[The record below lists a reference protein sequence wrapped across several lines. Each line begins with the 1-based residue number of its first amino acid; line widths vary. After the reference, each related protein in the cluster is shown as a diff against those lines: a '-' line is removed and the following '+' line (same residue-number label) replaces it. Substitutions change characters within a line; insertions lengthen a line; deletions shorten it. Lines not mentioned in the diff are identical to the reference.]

1 MINTVINDVRLG
13 YVIDEAAFSTHPN
26 FKMGAAIKGRL
37 QREGGV
43 EVYFNTYAIF
53 DTKQDDRFAFTE
65 LSGLNFFILS
75 RSELD
80 VTRDNFHDLNKRGVK
95 ISDIDSSVKNQLVSE
110 ILAEIGYNQYTLS
123 HTKEVVLKINQVAE
137 EAKQVAEEPKA
148 VVIANGLNSEAYKAL
163 RKKKDEYGNIQK
175 DIKAKQKDA
184 AEAKKQWEAAEQ
196 AAEAAKR
203 SYYDIERNIQ
213 GMFMDAMGT
222 GEQLTQLSIAHAKE
236 G

>member
-53 DTKQDDRFAFTE
+53 ETKQDDRFAFTE

-137 EAKQVAEEPKA
+137 EPKA
-148 VVIANGLNSEAYKAL
+148 VVIVNGGGNGLNSEAYKAL
-163 RKKKDEYGNIQK
+163 RKKKDEYDNIQK

-222 GEQLTQLSIAHAKE
+222 GEQLTQLSIAHANE

>member
-53 DTKQDDRFAFTE
+53 ETKQDDRFAFAE

-137 EAKQVAEEPKA
+137 EPKA
-148 VVIANGLNSEAYKAL
+148 VVIVNGGGNGLNSEAYKAL
-163 RKKKDEYGNIQK
+163 RKKKDEYDNIQK

-222 GEQLTQLSIAHAKE
+222 GEQLTQLSIAHANE

>member
-53 DTKQDDRFAFTE
+53 ETKQDDRFAFTE

-95 ISDIDSSVKNQLVSE
+95 ISDIDSSVKNQLVNE

-137 EAKQVAEEPKA
+137 EPKA
-148 VVIANGLNSEAYKAL
+148 VVIVNGGGNGLNSEAYKAL
-163 RKKKDEYGNIQK
+163 RKKKDEYDNIQK

-222 GEQLTQLSIAHAKE
+222 GEQLTQLSIAHANE